1 MNLVPP
7 DQQVAF
13 GGLYNTAT
21 VTLPNGK
28 TYTTPDYSAIDG
40 FINPNFGTINA
51 VDNSGLSI
59 YSGLLI
65 SLRHNSRQFL
75 ASAAYTLSHTVDQGA
90 GYYNQFDQA
99 SQRGPSQL
107 DQTHRLVATGVWL
120 PQFHALKNFE
130 FSGILNL
137 ASGRPYTAV
146 FDNPEVNFSIV
157 PGEKF
162 NSFRGP
168 TFKDV
173 DLSISREFWV
183 GERCKLGFRAEAFN
197 IFNHPNF
204 QQNVVDN
211 VQYIANKIGTNPSN
225 PTDQLWSADPNPDF
239 GAPGAIVPKFGSR
252 SFQFSTRFS
261 F

>member
-1 MNLVPP
+1 M
-7 DQQVAF
+7 
-13 GGLYNTAT
+13 
-21 VTLPNGK
+21 
-28 TYTTPDYSAIDG
+28 
-40 FINPNFGTINA
+40 
-51 VDNSGLSI
+51 
-59 YSGLLI
+59 
-65 SLRHNSRQFL
+65 
-75 ASAAYTLSHTVDQGA
+75 
-90 GYYNQFDQA
+90 
-99 SQRGPSQL
+99 
-107 DQTHRLVATGVWL
+107 
-120 PQFHALKNFE
+120 PQFRALKNFE

-173 DLSISREFWV
+173 DLSVSRDFHI
-183 GERCKLGFRAEAFN
+183 GERCVVGFRAEAFN

-211 VQYIANKIGTNPSN
+211 VQYVANAVGTNPSN
-225 PTDQLWSADPNPDF
+225 PNDQLWTADPNPDF

>member
-1 MNLVPP
+1 MP
-7 DQQVAF
+7 QF
-13 GGLYNTAT
+13 
-21 VTLPNGK
+21 
-28 TYTTPDYSAIDG
+28 
-40 FINPNFGTINA
+40 
-51 VDNSGLSI
+51 SGL
-59 YSGLLI
+59 
-65 SLRHNSRQFL
+65 R
-75 ASAAYTLSHTVDQGA
+75 
-90 GYYNQFDQA
+90 
-99 SQRGPSQL
+99 
-107 DQTHRLVATGVWL
+107 
-120 PQFHALKNFE
+120 NFE
-130 FSGILNL
+130 FSSILNL

-146 FDNPEVNFSIV
+146 FDNPEINFSIV

-173 DLSISREFWV
+173 DLSVSREFHL
-183 GERCKLGFRAEAFN
+183 GERYRVGFRAEAFN

-211 VQYIANKIGTNPSN
+211 VQYQVDPNAPNPSPNPSN
-225 PTDQLWSADPNPDF
+225 PTDQLWTVIPNPDF